1 MQTKKQKPEP
11 LERSGLKHAAVDLL
25 SRRDY
30 SRRELWRKLSPK
42 AASSDDLEHVLDEL
56 AENNWQSDERFASMF
71 LRSRAGR
78 GLGPL
83 RLRQELREKGISD
96 SLIEWAFEESEEDWY
111 DMAVEVARKKAQS
124 LGSYSP
130 EVKAKLWRF
139 LSYRGFN
146 SDQIQHALDD
156 VSSGVSC

>member
-1 MQTKKQKPEP
+1 MKTKKQKPEL

-30 SRRELWRKLSPK
+30 SRRELQRKLSPR
-42 AASSDDLEHVLDEL
+42 SLSEDDVDVVLDEL
-56 AENNWQSDERFASMF
+56 AENNWQSDERFASMY
-71 LRSRAGR
+71 LRSRASR

-83 RLRQELREKGISD
+83 RLRQELREKGIAD
-96 SLIEWAFEESEEDWY
+96 GLVELTFEESDADWY
-111 DMAVEVARKKAQS
+111 EMAIEVARKKLQS
-124 LGSYSP
+124 LGPFSP

-146 SDQIQHALDD
+146 SDQIQYAMDD
-156 VSSGVSC
+156 VSTQSS